1 MAATVGWA
9 RIALAG
15 VIALALVAIGGAAAL
30 IFGIGSTDPPTAD
43 SVDAGFARDMSTHH
57 QQAVLMAGIAR
68 DRTTD
73 PEIALVATDIE
84 TLQNNQVGRMQGWLS
99 LWGLNGASDEVM
111 SWLPGHEHGGMTG
124 MSDSDLAGGA
134 LMPGM
139 ADTDELLELRST
151 TGPAFDVLFLQ
162 LMIRHHQ
169 GGTEMASYAADHAGV
184 AEVVTLAR
192 SMAETQGAEIA
203 TLTDM
208 LTARGGTP
216 LPAP

>member
-1 MAATVGWA
+1 
-9 RIALAG
+9 
-15 VIALALVAIGGAAAL
+15 
-30 IFGIGSTDPPTAD
+30 
-43 SVDAGFARDMSTHH
+43 
-57 QQAVLMAGIAR
+57 MAGIAR
-68 DRTTD
+68 YGTSD
-73 PEIALVATDIE
+73 PEIRYIATDIE

-99 LWGLNGASDEVM
+99 LWGLDRASGTVM
-111 SWLPGHEHGGMTG
+111 SWLPEHGGMAG

-203 TLTDM
+203 TLTDL